1 MTNQQEERSLSIGS
15 ADTVHAQGDDNPRTS
30 PPKAGP
36 EPLREGSRHRGADL
50 ESPGVSVK
58 ALGRSTTSHNNHPC
72 MTNYA
77 RTTAWGTN

>member
-1 MTNQQEERSLSIGS
+1 MTNQQEEPPAIYRVCR
-15 ADTVHAQGDDNPRTS
+15 TVRPQGEDNPRTS

-58 ALGRSTTSHNNHPC
+58 ALGRSTTSHDNHA
-72 MTNYA
+72 A
-77 RTTAWGTN
+77 RQSTR

>member
-1 MTNQQEERSLSIGS
+1 MTNQQEERPLSIGCCR
-15 ADTVHAQGDDNPRTS
+15 TVHPQGEDNPRTS

-58 ALGRSTTSHNNHPC
+58 ALGRSTTRHDNHA
-72 MTNYA
+72 A
-77 RTTAWGTN
+77 RQSTR